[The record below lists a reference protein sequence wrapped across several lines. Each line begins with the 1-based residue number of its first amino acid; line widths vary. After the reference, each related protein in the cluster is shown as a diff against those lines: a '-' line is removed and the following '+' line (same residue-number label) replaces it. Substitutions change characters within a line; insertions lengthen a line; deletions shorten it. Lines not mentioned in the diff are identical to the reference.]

1 MHSQHP
7 VRTLAALAATIAAC
21 TTSRPP
27 ASAQLPRSGLRAELL
42 GCYALYKPDGKR
54 LDSSFYNSSPLVRLD
69 SIAARM
75 TSETSPAAFRSLV
88 RLDSVG
94 NPVDQLDPTS
104 FLGRMW
110 WADSLTDSVRLSF
123 SDGFSG
129 ALAIL
134 AAPHGRADTLS
145 GRIEED
151 WDMGPSVNQRGAV
164 RALRVK
170 CRGAA

>member
-7 VRTLAALAATIAAC
+7 VSTLVAIAFTITAC
-21 TTSRPP
+21 TTTRPP
-27 ASAQLPRSGLRAELL
+27 TSVQQPRSGLRTELL
-42 GCYALYKPDGKR
+42 GCYALYKPDGKL
-54 LDSSFYNSSPLVRLD
+54 LDSSFFNSSPLVQLD
-69 SIAARM
+69 SAAAGM
-75 TSETSPAAFRSLV
+75 THETSPAAFRSLI
-88 RLDSVG
+88 RLDSAG

-104 FLGRMW
+104 FLGRIW

-129 ALAIL
+129 AVAIL
-134 AAPHGRADTLS
+134 AAPHGKADTLS
-145 GRIEED
+145 GRIEEE